1 MSGKPAEMIRDIYGA
16 ISSRNFDTATSYFA
30 EEVVLV
36 VHGDVST
43 ETGTFKGR
51 EEVGGWFG
59 RWYGAFA
66 QGYQMKVEDIREL
79 GDRVFV
85 VQRHEGQGRT
95 SGVPV
100 EMRNAALISL
110 RGGKITRIEIYRDPD
125 EALEA
130 AGVA

>member
-1 MSGKPAEMIRDIYGA
+1 MSGKPAEIIRDIYEA
-16 ISSRNFDTATSYFA
+16 ISSGNFDTATSYFA
-30 EEVVLV
+30 EDVVLV

-43 ETGTFKGR
+43 EAGTFKGR

-59 RWYGAFA
+59 RWFGAW
-66 QGYQMKVEDIREL
+66 QGYQMKVEDLREL

-100 EMRNAALISL
+100 AMRNASLFSL
-110 RGGKITRIEIYRDPD
+110 RGGKITRIEIYGDPG